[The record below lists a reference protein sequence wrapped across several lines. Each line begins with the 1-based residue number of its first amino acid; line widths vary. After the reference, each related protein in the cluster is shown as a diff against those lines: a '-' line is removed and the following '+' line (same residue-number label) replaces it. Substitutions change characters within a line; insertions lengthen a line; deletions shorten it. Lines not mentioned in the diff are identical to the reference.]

1 MKPPV
6 LLRWQDLLC
15 RAFTAGALE
24 FLEAFH
30 PATLSAWTLITAV
43 LVLVQDMNHS

>member
-1 MKPPV
+1 M
-6 LLRWQDLLC
+6 

-43 LVLVQDMNHS
+43 LVLVQDMNHSQYHS